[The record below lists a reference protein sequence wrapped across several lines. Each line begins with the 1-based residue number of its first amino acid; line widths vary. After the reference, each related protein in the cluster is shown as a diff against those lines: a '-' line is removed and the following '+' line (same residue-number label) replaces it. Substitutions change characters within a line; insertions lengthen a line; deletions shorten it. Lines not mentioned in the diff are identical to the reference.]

1 MSFSKRTIRQVPIDG
16 KTVLV
21 RVDYN
26 VPLDENGCIHDDFR
40 IKASLPTLRYLLKNH
55 CKVVIISHLG
65 RPNGREEKYSLAP
78 VAKRLSELLEQ
89 PVRFAEDCVGDAAK
103 QAVKRTPPRGV
114 VLLENLRFHP
124 EEMANDEEFAR
135 HLVTSTGAR
144 YFVQDG
150 FSVVHRAH
158 ASTSA
163 ITHYVPG
170 VAGFLVEREYDILT
184 RAMKKPQRPL
194 IAVLGGAKVS
204 DKIPA
209 LEGLIGH
216 ADRIIIGG
224 AMANTFLQYKQYK
237 VGKSKV
243 EPNQTVTLDRIYTE
257 AHAARPNHAD
267 DYLMLPADVAV
278 AKTATADAE
287 RHNVVIDAIAANDIA
302 LDIGDAAIEGMAK
315 EIQNAKTVIWN
326 GTLGEAE
333 LPEFAHGSARLALEL
348 ATHPDITSIIGGGD
362 TVDFVTNWDSN
373 SGESFSHISTG
384 GGAML
389 DLIAGEKLPGIESL
403 LNAPR

>member
-1 MSFSKRTIRQVPIDG
+1 MSFVKRTIRQVPIDG

-26 VPLDENGCIHDDFR
+26 VPFDKKGTIHDDFR
-40 IKASLPTLRYLLKNH
+40 IRASLPTLRYLLKNH
-55 CKVVIISHLG
+55 CKIVIISHLG
-65 RPNGREEKYSLAP
+65 RPKGRQAKFSLAP
-78 VAKRLSELLEQ
+78 VAERLSELLEM
-89 PVRFAEDCVGDAAK
+89 PVHFADDCVGDIAK
-103 QAVKRTPPRGV
+103 QAVKRTSPRGV
-114 VLLENLRFHP
+114 VMLENLRFHP
-124 EEMANDEEFAR
+124 EEEANDEDFAR
-135 HLVTSTGAR
+135 NIAQSTGAR

-158 ASTSA
+158 ASTDA
-163 ITHYVPG
+163 ITHYIPG
-170 VAGFLVEREYDILT
+170 VAGFLVEREYETLT
-184 RAMKKPQRPL
+184 HAMKRPQRPL
-194 IAVLGGAKVS
+194 VAVLGGAKVS

-209 LEGLIGH
+209 LEGLINH
-216 ADRIIIGG
+216 ADRIVIGG
-224 AMANTFLQYKQYK
+224 AMANTFLQYKRYA

-243 EPNQTVTLDRIYTE
+243 ETGQGVVLDRIYTE

-278 AKTATADAE
+278 AKTATPEAQ
-287 RHNVVIDAIAANDIA
+287 RRVVKLGEVATDDII
-302 LDIGDAAIEGMAK
+302 LDIGDYAIESMVK
-315 EIQNAKTVIWN
+315 EIQKAKTVIWN

-348 ATHPDITSIIGGGD
+348 ATHPEITSIIGGGD

-373 SGESFSHISTG
+373 SGESFSHVSTG

-389 DLIAGEKLPGIESL
+389 DLIAGERLPGIDSL
-403 LNAPR
+403 LDAPR

>member
-1 MSFSKRTIRQVPIDG
+1 MSFVKRTIRQVPIDG
-16 KTVLV
+16 KTVIV

-26 VPLDENGCIHDDFR
+26 VPLDENGAIHDDFR

-65 RPNGREEKYSLAP
+65 RPHGREEKYSLEP
-78 VAKRLSELLEQ
+78 IAKRLSELLGV
-89 PVRFAEDCVGDAAK
+89 PVHFASDCIGDIAK
-103 QAVKRTPPRGV
+103 QAVKKTPPRGV

-124 EEMANDEEFAR
+124 EETANDEDFAR
-135 HLVTSTGAR
+135 NLVTSTGAR

-150 FSVVHRAH
+150 FSVIHRAH
-158 ASTSA
+158 ASTDA
-163 ITHYVPG
+163 ITHYIPG

-184 RAMKKPQRPL
+184 KAMKKPERPL
-194 IAVLGGAKVS
+194 VAVLGGAKVS

-224 AMANTFLQYKQYK
+224 AMANTFLQYKRYE
-237 VGKSKV
+237 VGKSKT
-243 EPNQTVTLDRIYTE
+243 EDGQTTTLDRIYTE

-278 AKTATADAE
+278 AKPSKNDTT
-287 RHNVVIDAIAANDIA
+287 RRNVTLGQIAKDDSI
-302 LDIGDAAIEGMAK
+302 LDIGDFAIESMVK
-315 EIQNAKTVIWN
+315 EVQKAKTVIWN

-333 LPEFAHGSARLALEL
+333 LSDFAHGSARLALEL
-348 ATHPDITSIIGGGD
+348 ATHPDVTSIIGGGD

-373 SGESFSHISTG
+373 NGESFSHISTG

-389 DLIAGEKLPGIESL
+389 DLIAGERLPGIESL
-403 LNAPR
+403 LDKPR